1 MRQRGGDHEHPV
13 ARQEGGQAVPGGAR
27 RAEGNP
33 LQDDHPLL
41 PLIGG
46 LPPTRRSHYERSY
59 CDVTALYGRGKCLPG
74 KYAPSIVENNLH
86 EAFFTFKLFFT
97 AIKFENIFF
106 YKINSYIEKVN

>member
-41 PLIGG
+41 PLIGENPQPG
-46 LPPTRRSHYERSY
+46 VPITKEVIVTSQRCTVEESVSPESTHLLLLKIIFTR
-59 CDVTALYGRGKCLPG
+59 
-74 KYAPSIVENNLH
+74 
-86 EAFFTFKLFFT
+86 LFYF
-97 AIKFENIFF
+97 
-106 YKINSYIEKVN
+106 